1 MARSFTA
8 GSLVTLPRL
17 TAISAARLAKQ
28 LLSAAAK
35 EKKLPPMVAAAR
47 DAIVPVR
54 QKLATE
60 LQKRT
65 DGAGQETPVVR
76 AADIVEDNA
85 FGAFVDWLRALRRL
99 PAERHP
105 PSTTAG
111 SVLDDAFKD
120 GLEFLKIA
128 PQDEWQEA
136 EIRLAVLVDKGYR
149 EAVAKL
155 GGKPFLDELDFAHE
169 AYGKALGITEAK
181 PVVESPAI
189 RDALDDVKHEL
200 RAYVLAVSSQVKRKE
215 PATQALADRL
225 LAPLIHWKENAAAPL
240 TEDDDLDPAQDPA
253 AHPPA
258 PKPVEQ

>member
-99 PAERHP
+99 PAETPPPRRPVPAALPPPPPPLPEDSPSPAPPPP
-105 PSTTAG
+105 PSR
-111 SVLDDAFKD
+111 SSSNSL
-120 GLEFLKIA
+120 
-128 PQDEWQEA
+128 PQPQPSP
-136 EIRLAVLVDKGYR
+136 LYFT
-149 EAVAKL
+149 KL
-155 GGKPFLDELDFAHE
+155 SRGPA
-169 AYGKALGITEAK
+169 AKALMW
-181 PVVESPAI
+181 P
-189 RDALDDVKHEL
+189 L
-200 RAYVLAVSSQVKRKE
+200 SS
-215 PATQALADRL
+215 AT
-225 LAPLIHWKENAAAPL
+225 
-240 TEDDDLDPAQDPA
+240 
-253 AHPPA
+253 
-258 PKPVEQ
+258 